1 MSDRVSA
8 RRLLAKPAEA
18 LEAVRAYPTDNDT
31 PPCYTG
37 SLLRSEEVVTM
48 PVETV
53 AEQILKTIS
62 GVPGCPFDE
71 VLRACPEY
79 TWNQIF
85 LEIDRLTRRGDL
97 ILKRDGPGLYS
108 LYLRKDGAAAKTNQA
123 LDSKP
128 RCSGCDDHLS
138 APPS

>member
-1 MSDRVSA
+1 MT
-8 RRLLAKPAEA
+8 L
-18 LEAVRAYPTDNDT
+18 
-31 PPCYTG
+31 
-37 SLLRSEEVVTM
+37 
-48 PVETV
+48 VEPV

-62 GVPGCPFDE
+62 RVPGCPFDE

-97 ILKRDGPGLYS
+97 ILKRNGTGLYI
-108 LYLRKDGAAAKTNQA
+108 LYLRKDGAAAKTNEA
-123 LDSKP
+123 LDSKT
-128 RCSGCDDHLS
+128 RSSGCHDLS